1 MSTSSLRPRR
11 THLPRLAPEAYRGLV
26 GVHWIMT
33 IEARATGWLNDL
45 FHARWREAMLHALV
59 QHELL
64 CPVYCLMPDHA
75 HFVRL
80 GGSAGSD
87 QRRAVT
93 EFRRTT
99 NRLLAPR
106 KWQREAYDHVLR
118 EAEWKRDAFSAACW
132 YVLENPMRKDMVPD
146 WKNYPYSGA
155 LVPGYPDLDPRREDF
170 WEVFWK
176 IYNRQVEESAP

>member
-45 FHARWREAMLHALV
+45 FHARWREGMLHALV
-59 QHELL
+59 NHDLL

-75 HFVRL
+75 HFVWL
-80 GGSAGSD
+80 GGSPGSD

-99 NRLLAPR
+99 NRLLAPLS
-106 KWQREAYDHVLR
+106 WQREAYDHVLR
-118 EAEWKRDAFSAACW
+118 EAEWKRNAFRTACW
-132 YVLENPMRKDMVPD
+132 YVLENPVRKDLGPD

-155 LVPGYPDLDPRREDF
+155 LVPGYPDLDPRRENF
-170 WEVFWK
+170 WEVYWK
-176 IYNRQVEESAP
+176 IYNRRVDKSAS

>member
-1 MSTSSLRPRR
+1 
-11 THLPRLAPEAYRGLV
+11 
-26 GVHWIMT
+26 
-33 IEARATGWLNDL
+33 
-45 FHARWREAMLHALV
+45 
-59 QHELL
+59 
-64 CPVYCLMPDHA
+64 MPDHA